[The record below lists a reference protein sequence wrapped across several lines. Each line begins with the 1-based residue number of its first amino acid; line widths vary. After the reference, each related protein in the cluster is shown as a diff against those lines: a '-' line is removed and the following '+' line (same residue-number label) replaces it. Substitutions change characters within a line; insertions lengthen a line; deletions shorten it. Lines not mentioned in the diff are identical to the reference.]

1 MKTTTFEK
9 AQTLYT
15 QLNDLRRYLDSVN
28 KRTEDY
34 KPRITTI
41 IESQT
46 FSGMTL
52 NGEFIDYTILMEMHN
67 EIVEDRMLKLETQLS
82 ELQDEQDEP
91 QPQEAHKEDTRRF
104 LCIWG
109 ASYAHPKSTVVGRA
123 FFTEDNGYENSD
135 RFEIDTLSEIGQGYQ
150 SEPDHWIIVLPD
162 MTNDILIDET
172 VKK

>member
-9 AQTLYT
+9 AQTLYN

-34 KPRITTI
+34 KPSITTM

-46 FSGMTL
+46 FSGVML
-52 NGEFIDYTILMEMHN
+52 NGEFIDYDNLMRMHIESVMKRLF
-67 EIVEDRMLKLETQLS
+67 EIEKELS
-82 ELQDEQDEP
+82 DLQDEQDEP

-109 ASYAHPKSTVVGRA
+109 ASYAHPKSTVVGRS
-123 FFTEDNGYENSD
+123 FFTDDNGYDNSD
-135 RFEIDTLSEIGQGYQ
+135 RFEIDTLSEIGQVYQ
-150 SEPDHWIIVLPD
+150 SESDHWIVVLPD
-162 MTNDILIDET
+162 MTNEILIDEN